1 MRWSYEAK
9 SCKEELTGCFE
20 TLSGDGDPSF
30 GVNRAVQEG
39 PAWPP
44 AWFQDCSRRKGMEA
58 SHLSVSLGDLLLVPY
73 WTRCGWGR
81 RAPGG
86 WVSEEHNLRLLS
98 SCLPSHLTVLLL
110 P

>member
-30 GVNRAVQEG
+30 GVNRTVQEG

-44 AWFQDCSRRKGMEA
+44 AWFRTAAEGREWRPVISLSVLEA
-58 SHLSVSLGDLLLVPY
+58 SFLFLIGPDVVRAHEPLGA
-73 WTRCGWGR
+73 G
-81 RAPGG
+81 
-86 WVSEEHNLRLLS
+86 
-98 SCLPSHLTVLLL
+98 
-110 P
+110 